1 MPDSL
6 DNGDADDILPAFR
19 LAASPGS
26 LLKRGSLS
34 CPGDAMYAGSG
45 FHVAAS
51 GGGSGNASHD
61 RTGTGV
67 LGQRMQS
74 C

>member
-1 MPDSL
+1 
-6 DNGDADDILPAFR
+6 
-19 LAASPGS
+19 
-26 LLKRGSLS
+26 
-34 CPGDAMYAGSG
+34 MYAGSG

-61 RTGTGV
+61 RTGADV
-67 LGQRMQS
+67 LGQRMQL